1 MKCTDGNN
9 ANIVHEHYNLNWY
22 MDLHNIYKMT
32 QSILIHYVHIAL
44 SLSMFAQMNVNKIVY
59 KLFSRNTDITNLV
72 FQFEL

>member
-32 QSILIHYVHIAL
+32 QSILIHYVLGFPVRAVNEKLQRRNIDF
-44 SLSMFAQMNVNKIVY
+44 FA
-59 KLFSRNTDITNLV
+59 FSFDNLDWIS
-72 FQFEL
+72 